1 MSTESDKRILAK
13 RIYEVEESQT
23 LAMAKATRELKSKG
37 INVVNFTLGEPDFQT
52 PDFVKEAAIKAI
64 HEGRTFYTPVSG
76 IQELR
81 EAIAHKLASQNGIPS
96 KAENIVVSTGAKQS
110 IANAMFSLVGEG
122 DEVLILSPYWVSY
135 SGIVQLAGA
144 KPVLLK
150 GSLENDYK
158 VSATELDAAI
168 TSRTKVVIYSSPCNP
183 TGSVFTE
190 PELRSFA
197 KVLEKHPKVFI
208 IADEIYEY
216 ITFEQKHFSIGSIP
230 EIQERVITI
239 NGFSK
244 GYAMTGWRLG
254 YMSASLEIAKACDK
268 IQGQFTSGTN
278 SIAQY
283 AALAAIKG
291 DLTETLRMTAAYKE
305 RRALMKSLL
314 DGITGLKCNM
324 PAGAFYFFPDVS
336 HFFGKKYQDKVI
348 ENADDLCLYLLY
360 EGHVATV
367 MGDAF
372 GEPNCIRLSYATS
385 EALIREG
392 IAKMKAALQKLL

>member
-1 MSTESDKRILAK
+1 MSNESEKRFLAR

-37 INVVNFTLGEPDFQT
+37 INVINFTLGEPDFET
-52 PDFVKEAAIKAI
+52 PSFIKEAAIEAI
-64 HEGRTFYTPVSG
+64 HSNKTFYTPVSG
-76 IQELR
+76 IPELR
-81 EAIAHKLASQNGIPS
+81 EGIAHKLQTQNNILC

-110 IANAMFSLVGEG
+110 IANAMFSLVNEG

-135 SGIVQLAGA
+135 VGIVQLAGG

-158 VSATELDAAI
+158 VSAAALSSAI
-168 TSRTKVVIYSSPCNP
+168 TSRTKVLIYSSPCNP

-190 PELRSFA
+190 AEIRAFA
-197 KVLEKHPKVFI
+197 KVIEAHPQLFV

-216 ITFEQKHFSIGSIP
+216 IVFEDKHFSMGSLP
-230 EIQERVITI
+230 EIADRVITI

-254 YMSASLEIAKACDK
+254 YMCAPLPIAKACDK
-268 IQGQFTSGTN
+268 IQGQFTSATN
-278 SIAQY
+278 SIGQY

-291 DLTETLRMTAAYKE
+291 SLDESLKMTAAYKE

-314 DGITGLKCNM
+314 DQIQGLKCNT
-324 PAGAFYFFPDVS
+324 PAGAFYFFPDIS
-336 HFFGKKYQDKVI
+336 AFFGKKYGDKTI
-348 ENADDLCLYLLY
+348 NNADDLCLYLLY

-367 MGDAF
+367 MGEAF

-385 EALIREG
+385 QDTIREG
-392 IAKMKAALQKLL
+392 VAKMKTALEKLK